1 MAVAGFNMAAALDMA
16 GFRLRPLLRRWQ
28 AVWSREH
35 RAHIYFL
42 FYFCEASDTWR
53 MDNGT
58 PPSPTLVRPG
68 GIEFVAVDGEDDRWV
83 DARPNVGLGSDIL
96 SIVCDRCRA
105 RHLLQ
110 LRACRVCRPMPLT
123 HSEPDLRLMLA
134 ARWHLA
140 SPPPP
145 FADSDHQSDATATT
159 IAGADDDDD
168 DEDLEEF

>member
-105 RHLLQ
+105 RNLLQ
-110 LRACRVCRPMPLT
+110 LRACRVCRSMPMSVAMT
-123 HSEPDLRLMLA
+123 HSEPDLRLMLE
-134 ARWHLA
+134 ARWPRHRQ
-140 SPPPP
+140 PP
-145 FADSDHQSDATATT
+145 FGDSDHQSDATT
-159 IAGADDDDD
+159 IAGADDD
-168 DEDLEEF
+168 EDLEEF

>member
-35 RAHIYFL
+35 RAHIYVR
-42 FYFCEASDTWR
+42 FYFCEASNTWR

-58 PPSPTLVRPG
+58 PQSPTWARPG
-68 GIEFVAVDGEDDRWV
+68 GIVFVAVDGEDDRWV

-123 HSEPDLRLMLA
+123 HSLPDLRRMALLD
-134 ARWHLA
+134 ARWHLG
-140 SPPPP
+140 PPN
-145 FADSDHQSDATATT
+145 FADSDHQSDGTT

-168 DEDLEEF
+168 EDLDEI